1 MTELESSANSKRCQQ
16 QRRSISSGES
26 ATEVAEEENNQFQ
39 EVASA
44 RKQRKTKTNKYSPT
58 ISKTITL
65 NERELLHNSNQ
76 QTNNVR
82 DFCALNNHEQATG
95 VYAVARPETL
105 VKNNHHHHHHHLE
118 DNHHSS
124 LWSSS
129 SGNIRHYNQIGADL
143 LSRPQLEQSQ
153 VNKGKC
159 APEQAAFL
167 GGHNSLSWFQK
178 GAASLDEH
186 EGRQASRRA
195 EHSSSA
201 GGLQPPANE
210 YQPGGYS
217 SGGGG
222 GARPEQAAQRA
233 SYQLLAAK
241 VGQNVA
247 AGGKIRGG
255 GGSEEA
261 ASELEVE
268 ELHESAEAAAGQLE
282 VGASKQRANAA
293 AESNNSNEYNQ
304 LR

>member
-1 MTELESSANSKRCQQ
+1 M
-16 QRRSISSGES
+16 
-26 ATEVAEEENNQFQ
+26 
-39 EVASA
+39 ASA

-222 GARPEQAAQRA
+222 GGARPEQAAQRA

-247 AGGKIRGG
+247 AGGKIRGGG